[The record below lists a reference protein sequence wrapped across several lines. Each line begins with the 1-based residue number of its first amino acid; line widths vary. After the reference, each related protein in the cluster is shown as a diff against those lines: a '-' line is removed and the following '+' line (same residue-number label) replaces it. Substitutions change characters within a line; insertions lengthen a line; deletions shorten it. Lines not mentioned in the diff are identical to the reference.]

1 MTTRADD
8 RAVAGSP
15 PGPERQKAMDY
26 LTVRAEAMPGE
37 QVIARFRAA
46 VGEFDAA
53 VDELDEVEART
64 VVIPGEWTAAQV
76 VDHLAQT
83 TARNADEL
91 RHLLDGRRPPAPPVY
106 EALVSGAAH
115 RVPWDDL
122 KADLA
127 EANTVFGALLDVAA
141 RQAPTPGVTIRTILV
156 INRALADGTVE
167 PEHFDAELGWKGY
180 ALTARLHLLDHR
192 SQVRKLLRAR
202 EGRAR
207 HE

>member
-1 MTTRADD
+1 MTTTTAI
-8 RAVAGSP
+8 S
-15 PGPERQKAMDY
+15 PERQKAMEY

-46 VGEFDAA
+46 VGELEALLEEFDETA
-53 VDELDEVEART
+53 ART
-64 VVIPGEWTAAQV
+64 VMMPGEWTAAQV

-115 RVPWDDL
+115 RVPWEEL
-122 KADLA
+122 KAELA
-127 EANTVFGALLDVAA
+127 EANGVFATLLGLAL
-141 RQAPTPGVTIRTILV
+141 RQPPPSGLTIRTILV
-156 INRALADGTVE
+156 INRTLPGGTVE
-167 PEHFDAELGWKGY
+167 PEQFDAELGWKGY

-192 SQVRKLLRAR
+192 TQVKKLLRAR
-202 EGRAR
+202 GESQS
-207 HE
+207 

>member
-1 MTTRADD
+1 MTVLG
-8 RAVAGSP
+8 AVS
-15 PGPERQKAMDY
+15 PERQKALDY

-37 QVIARFRAA
+37 HVIARFRAA

-53 VDELDEVEART
+53 VGGFDEDDART
-64 VVIPGEWTAAQV
+64 VMLPGEWTVAQI

-91 RHLLDGRRPPAPPVY
+91 RHLLDGHRPPAPPVY

-115 RVPWDDL
+115 RVPWEEL
-122 KADLA
+122 QAGLA
-127 EANTVFGALLDVAA
+127 EANAEFGRLLNRAA
-141 RQAPTPGVTIRTILV
+141 REEPTVGLTIRTILV
-156 INRALADGTVE
+156 INRTLADGAVE

-192 SQVRKLLRAR
+192 TQVRKLLRTR
-202 EGRAR
+202 GESQS
-207 HE
+207 

>member
-1 MTTRADD
+1 MTITSAI
-8 RAVAGSP
+8 S
-15 PGPERQKAMDY
+15 PERQKAMEY
-26 LTVRAEAMPGE
+26 LTVRADAMPGE

-53 VDELDEVEART
+53 IAGFDADDART
-64 VVIPGEWTAAQV
+64 VVVPGEWTAAQI

-91 RHLLDGRRPPAPPVY
+91 RHLLEGRRPPAPPVY

-115 RVPWDDL
+115 RVPWEEL
-122 KADLA
+122 RTELA
-127 EANTVFGALLDVAA
+127 EANAELGRLLGRAVRHEPKAGLTV
-141 RQAPTPGVTIRTILV
+141 RTILV
-156 INRALADGTVE
+156 INRTLADGTVE

-192 SQVRKLLRAR
+192 TQVRKLLRAR
-202 EGRAR
+202 GETQS
-207 HE
+207 

>member
-1 MTTRADD
+1 MTTT
-8 RAVAGSP
+8 SEIS
-15 PGPERQKAMDY
+15 PERQKAIDY

-46 VGEFDAA
+46 VGEFDA
-53 VDELDEVEART
+53 VVSGFDEDDART
-64 VVIPGEWTAAQV
+64 VVLAGEWTVAQI

-115 RVPWDDL
+115 RVPWEEL
-122 KADLA
+122 KAELS
-127 EANTVFGALLDVAA
+127 EANAQLVRLLAAAVA
-141 RQAPTPGVTIRTILV
+141 REPKPGLTIRTILV
-156 INRALADGTVE
+156 INRTLPDGTVE

-192 SQVRKLLRAR
+192 TQVRKLLRAR
-202 EGRAR
+202 GESQS
-207 HE
+207 

>member
-1 MTTRADD
+1 MTTMSAI
-8 RAVAGSP
+8 S
-15 PGPERQKAMDY
+15 PEREKAIEY

-53 VDELDEVEART
+53 VAGLEEDDART
-64 VVIPGEWTAAQV
+64 VMVPGEWTAAQ
-76 VDHLAQT
+76 

-115 RVPWDDL
+115 RVPWEEL
-122 KADLA
+122 KVDLA
-127 EANTVFGALLDVAA
+127 EANGEFGRLLATAA
-141 RQAPTPGVTIRTILV
+141 RREPKPGLTIRTILV
-156 INRALADGTVE
+156 INRTLADGAVE
-167 PEHFDAELGWKGY
+167 PEFFDAELGWKGY

-192 SQVRKLLRAR
+192 TQVRKLLRAR
-202 EGRAR
+202 GESQS
-207 HE
+207 

>member
-1 MTTRADD
+1 MTVTSAI
-8 RAVAGSP
+8 S
-15 PGPERQKAMDY
+15 PERQKALDY

-46 VGEFDAA
+46 VAELDALLEEFD
-53 VDELDEVEART
+53 ETGART
-64 VVIPGEWTAAQV
+64 EVVAREWTAAQV

-91 RHLLDGRRPPAPPVY
+91 RHLLEGRRPPAPPVY

-115 RVPWDDL
+115 RVPWPAL
-122 KADLA
+122 KAELA
-127 EANTVFGALLDVAA
+127 EANAELEALLARAA
-141 RQAPTPGVTIRTILV
+141 RQEPEAGRTIRTILV
-156 INRALADGTVE
+156 INRTLADGTVE

-192 SQVRKLLRAR
+192 TQVRKLLRAR
-202 EGRAR
+202 GETQS
-207 HE
+207 

>member
-1 MTTRADD
+1 MTLTDL
-8 RAVAGSP
+8 S
-15 PGPERQKAMDY
+15 PERQKALDY
-26 LTVRAEAMPGE
+26 LTVRAEAMPAE

-46 VGEFDAA
+46 IGEFDAA
-53 VDELDEVEART
+53 ISGFDEDDART
-64 VVIPGEWTAAQV
+64 IMAPGEWTAAQI

-115 RVPWDDL
+115 RVPWEQL
-122 KADLA
+122 KAELT
-127 EANTVFGALLDVAA
+127 EANAEFGRLLGRAVRQEPKAGLTV
-141 RQAPTPGVTIRTILV
+141 RTILV
-156 INRALADGTVE
+156 INRTLADGTVE

-192 SQVRKLLRAR
+192 TQVRKLLRAR
-202 EGRAR
+202 GESQS
-207 HE
+207 

>member
-1 MTTRADD
+1 MTLTDL
-8 RAVAGSP
+8 S
-15 PGPERQKAMDY
+15 PERQKALDY

-46 VGEFDAA
+46 IGEFDAA
-53 VDELDEVEART
+53 ISGFDEDDART
-64 VVIPGEWTAAQV
+64 IMAPGEWTAAQI

-115 RVPWDDL
+115 RVPWEQL
-122 KADLA
+122 KAELT
-127 EANTVFGALLDVAA
+127 EANAELGRLLGRAVRQEPEAGLTV
-141 RQAPTPGVTIRTILV
+141 RTILV
-156 INRALADGTVE
+156 INRTLADGTVE
-167 PEHFDAELGWKGY
+167 PEHFDADLGWKGY

-192 SQVRKLLRAR
+192 TQVRKLLQAR
-202 EGRAR
+202 GESQS
-207 HE
+207 

>member
-1 MTTRADD
+1 MTVAD
-8 RAVAGSP
+8 ALS
-15 PGPERQKAMDY
+15 PERQKAIDY
-26 LTVRAEAMPGE
+26 LTIRAEGMPAE
-37 QVIARFRAA
+37 QVLARFRAA
-46 VGEFDAA
+46 VGEFEALLEEF
-53 VDELDEVEART
+53 DETEART

-115 RVPWDDL
+115 RVPWEAL
-122 KADLA
+122 KAELA
-127 EANTVFGALLDVAA
+127 EANSVLETLLGLAA
-141 RQAPTPGVTIRTILV
+141 RHAPTPGLTIRTILV
-156 INRALADGTVE
+156 INRTLADGTVE

-192 SQVRKLLRAR
+192 TQVKKLLRAR
-202 EGRAR
+202 GESQS
-207 HE
+207 